1 MAAIP
6 GQCTRATAHPDDQ
19 PGGAAELGL
28 GQGRA
33 ARIPFRGII
42 NSTLSGDSVV
52 KFLGCTRNQYHQN
65 RNLTMN
71 NKTSHVYLLLILSAM
86 AAVAGPLLWN
96 VRARGADAVAE
107 ESPHSLLLIALQ
119 PPRVLPSGPNDQDN
133 YERYVETQLVLVKS
147 RVVVEAVLRQAAISQ
162 LPAIKNQADPA
173 AWLRRNLEATSL
185 KNTEVIQ
192 VSMAARSGADANDQ
206 AAIINAVV
214 QSYMDEIV
222 NADLKR
228 RLDRQSMLKK
238 LNQKYQDM
246 MRERRET
253 ARKLSESAAS
263 GDQFAGP
270 DQKSLSRRYDG
281 LMDRRLTLRL
291 DRAQT
296 ETLLG
301 RKSKGAGSQTEE
313 VRKEIALLEEHLAVL
328 TAQETVL
335 HEELDH
341 LTRESRNAAN
351 GRLDLAETM
360 TDLAAMEDTYRKV
373 RAEVEALTVELEGPR
388 RIRVLEGAVAQ
399 PGNK

>member
-1 MAAIP
+1 
-6 GQCTRATAHPDDQ
+6 
-19 PGGAAELGL
+19 
-28 GQGRA
+28 
-33 ARIPFRGII
+33 
-42 NSTLSGDSVV
+42 
-52 KFLGCTRNQYHQN
+52 
-65 RNLTMN
+65 
-71 NKTSHVYLLLILSAM
+71 
-86 AAVAGPLLWN
+86 
-96 VRARGADAVAE
+96 
-107 ESPHSLLLIALQ
+107 
-119 PPRVLPSGPNDQDN
+119 
-133 YERYVETQLVLVKS
+133 
-147 RVVVEAVLRQAAISQ
+147 
-162 LPAIKNQADPA
+162 
-173 AWLRRNLEATSL
+173 
-185 KNTEVIQ
+185 
-192 VSMAARSGADANDQ
+192 
-206 AAIINAVV
+206 
-214 QSYMDEIV
+214 MDEIV